1 MNQLGL
7 FGRATDVEPHITDED
22 RALAA
27 RIPPRVR
34 FGTSSWSFPGWA
46 GIVYEGAPT
55 ESTLARSGLAA
66 YARHPLFRTV
76 GLDRSHY
83 APLRDEEL
91 LAYAAQ
97 LEGTEDKG
105 FKVVSKV
112 WNEITTSS
120 SRHFL
125 DASVFLSEVLGPY
138 QRTFTKWAGPFVFQ
152 LTPIPRGVMD
162 THQLAH
168 KLDVF
173 LSRIP
178 HGTFRYAFELRN
190 AELLGAR
197 WIDTLRAHCA
207 AHVFNYWTAM
217 PSLRA
222 QLAAGK
228 HIADFMVVRL
238 MLPPFTRYEAKKE
251 EFKPF
256 NRLAAPQPEMR
267 EDVAFIL
274 RAAEEADCEDAYV
287 IVNNKAEGSSPLTV
301 KDLAKQVAR

>member
-1 MNQLGL
+1 MSQLGL
-7 FGRATDVEPHITDED
+7 FGPTTEVEPHITDED
-22 RALAA
+22 RAIAA
-27 RIPPRVR
+27 RIPACVR

-46 GIVYEGAPT
+46 GIVYAGSPS

-83 APLRDEEL
+83 APLRDDDL

-97 LEGTEDKG
+97 LEGVSD
-105 FKVVSKV
+105 FQVVSKV

-120 SRHFL
+120 SSHFL

-138 QRTFTKWAGPFVFQ
+138 ERTFAKWTGPFVFQ
-152 LTPIPRGVMD
+152 LTPMPRGVMD
-162 THQLAH
+162 ERGLAQR
-168 KLDVF
+168 LDGF
-173 LSRIP
+173 LSRLP
-178 HGTFRYAFELRN
+178 PTFRYAFELRN

-197 WIDTLRAHCA
+197 WIDTLRAHGA

-217 PSLRA
+217 PSLRE

-228 HIADFMVVRL
+228 HHSAFMVVRL
-238 MLPPFTRYEAKKE
+238 MLPPFTRYEAKKQE
-251 EFKPF
+251 LAPF
-256 NRLAAPQPEMR
+256 DRLVAPQPSMR
-267 EDVAFIL
+267 EDVEFLL

-287 IVNNKAEGSSPLTV
+287 LVNNKAEGSSPLTV
-301 KDLAKQVAR
+301 KELAKQVAR